1 MSQAKLMKILDPC
14 GMTSVEGPLAGEEG
28 SRRVLVFVVGEAE
41 EALLDDGGE
50 LSVHMAECNAV
61 VLIHQPEEGVSV
73 TRMVWGGPGRE
84 NSSI

>member
-14 GMTSVEGPLAGEEG
+14 GMASVEGEEG
-28 SRRVLVFVVGEAE
+28 SRRVLVFGVGEAE

-84 NSSI
+84 NNSI